1 MSAER
6 AFVGEHTPVIAAG
19 AAGVGLMQERLGL
32 VEGRRYVGRVV
43 IAGDAAAAPV
53 RVSLVWGGGASD
65 RQVVTIVI
73 PEFVPARWW
82 QHLLHNQ
89 TALLIK
95 GALLFRKGVVVV
107 DVPFHLR

>member
-1 MSAER
+1 MVLTSPYR
-6 AFVGEHTPVIAAG
+6 SLLTPFLDYVNHLLTVGENH
-19 AAGVGLMQERLGL
+19 
-32 VEGRRYVGRVV
+32 
-43 IAGDAAAAPV
+43 
-53 RVSLVWGGGASD
+53 
-65 RQVVTIVI
+65 VVTIVI

>member
-1 MSAER
+1 M
-6 AFVGEHTPVIAAG
+6 
-19 AAGVGLMQERLGL
+19 
-32 VEGRRYVGRVV
+32 
-43 IAGDAAAAPV
+43 
-53 RVSLVWGGGASD
+53 
-65 RQVVTIVI
+65 VTIVI

-107 DVPFHLR
+107 DVPFHLKQ